1 MIDPAIA
8 AQLGSIATAEL
19 SDNLQRMNGIQGLR
33 PFHAGGVLVGS
44 ALTVKTRAG
53 DNKTIHEA
61 MAAAQAGDVLVV
73 DGEGDVSRALV
84 GEIMMEMAIA
94 KGVAGFVID
103 GAIRDSAAFA
113 ASSFPCFARS
123 VTYRGPYK
131 EGPGTIGAPV
141 SIGGW
146 VVKPGDIVV
155 GDADGVVTF
164 DPGQAEELILAARK
178 QQQREAELLASI
190 RKRHALV
197 PE

>member
-33 PFHAGGVLVGS
+33 PFHARGVLVGS

-146 VVKPGDIVV
+146 VVKSGDIVV